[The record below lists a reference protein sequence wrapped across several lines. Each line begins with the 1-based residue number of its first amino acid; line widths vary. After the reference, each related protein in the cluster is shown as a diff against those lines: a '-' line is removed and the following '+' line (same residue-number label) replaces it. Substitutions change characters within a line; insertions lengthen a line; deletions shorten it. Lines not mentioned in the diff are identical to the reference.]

1 MPLLLTSTC
10 FSLQRVAQCPEV
22 LGPLSARFRDG
33 VHGHPKPSAPGYC
46 VFISGRTS
54 QCVQPT
60 LLTLVVLLET
70 PPLPVPA
77 CDLPSRGPPCPS
89 PEGTAVKTKHAAAH
103 RQLSVV
109 AVAHYIVPEMRVPLC
124 ADLYL
129 FL

>member
-89 PEGTAVKTKHAAAH
+89 PEGTAVKTKQVLLK
-103 RQLSVV
+103 QLGFN
-109 AVAHYIVPEMRVPLC
+109 PLEFSHN
-124 ADLYL
+124 LL
-129 FL
+129 PVGGSSETF